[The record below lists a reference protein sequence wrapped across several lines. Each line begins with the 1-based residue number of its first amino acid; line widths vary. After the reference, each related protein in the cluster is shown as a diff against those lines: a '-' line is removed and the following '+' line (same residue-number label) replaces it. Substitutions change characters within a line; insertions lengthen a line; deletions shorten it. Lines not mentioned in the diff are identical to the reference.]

1 MIKLLHSRLARRAKK
16 QELRRYRDDGGD
28 EALRFNYSL
37 DPQSIVLDLG
47 GYKGQW
53 ASDLYARYRCKIH
66 VFEPVTG
73 FAKAITERF
82 SHNPDISVHDF
93 GLGASN
99 REIQIAIM
107 ADASSSFEKSDN
119 TQPARIVD
127 VLEWLHE
134 QGIER
139 VALAKLN
146 IEGGEYELLERLIE
160 AGKLTIFDHLQIQF
174 HDFTE
179 DAEPRMNQIHAH
191 LAQTHR
197 PEYQYRFVWE
207 SWTRKP

>member
-1 MIKLLHSRLARRAKK
+1 MIKFLHSRLARRAKK
-16 QELRRYRDDGGD
+16 RELRRYRDDGGD
-28 EALRFNYSL
+28 ETLRFNYPL
-37 DPQSIVLDLG
+37 GPDSIVLDLG

-73 FAKAITERF
+73 FADAIAERL

-99 REIQIAIM
+99 REIQIAVL

-119 TQPARIVD
+119 TQSARIVD
-127 VLEWLHE
+127 VLEWLADE
-134 QGIER
+134 RIER

-160 AGKLTIFDHLQIQF
+160 AGKLAMFDALQIQF

-179 DAEPRMNQIHAH
+179 DSEARMNQIHAH

-207 SWTRKP
+207 SWTRKS

>member
-1 MIKLLHSRLARRAKK
+1 MIKLLHSLLARRAKK
-16 QELRRYRDDGGD
+16 RERRRYQSDGGD
-28 EALRFNYSL
+28 EALRFNYPLGPDSV
-37 DPQSIVLDLG
+37 VLDLG

-53 ASDLYARYRCKIH
+53 SSDLYARYRCKIH

-73 FAKAITERF
+73 FANAIAERF

-99 REIQIAIM
+99 REIQIAVL
-107 ADASSSFEKSDN
+107 AGASSSFEKSDN
-119 TQPARIVD
+119 TQSARIFD
-127 VLEWLHE
+127 VLEWLADE
-134 QGIER
+134 RIER

-160 AGKLTIFDHLQIQF
+160 AGKLAMFDHLQIQF
-174 HDFTE
+174 HDVTE
-179 DAEPRMNQIHAH
+179 DSEARMNQIHAQ
-191 LAQTHR
+191 LEQTHH

-207 SWTRKP
+207 SWARKP